1 MVKKGRLILQCLFGR
16 PVLISSPYLIAG
28 SRCYRRYAKGWKMF
42 TGHFRSYLSTGRTY
56 ITKTSL
62 PRYCLRIYTQTAI
75 DISALIVNQIQLC
88 QICQISRATLRSCAL
103 GNNEYAQE
111 TYIKRLDGSQ
121 SLTNSRSHTTYFVI
135 YINT

>member
-1 MVKKGRLILQCLFGR
+1 
-16 PVLISSPYLIAG
+16 
-28 SRCYRRYAKGWKMF
+28 MF

-75 DISALIVNQIQLC
+75 DISALIANQIQLC

-121 SLTNSRSHTTYFVI
+121 SLTNSRSHTTYFVQVYYFKYPTFEI
-135 YINT
+135 HIFHCVAPKFEIAALFQILSQHCCLS